1 MPRRREG
8 DIVLTPNQVVA
19 YNLARA
25 RLYRG
30 WTQEQAGEALE
41 PYLGTRW
48 SVANFSAIERSV
60 DGGRVRQFTA
70 DELFA
75 LSRCFGLPIG
85 FFLTPPGDDPRRV
98 RIATPDAKRH
108 DGVNSMDLLD
118 AVLGTEESLKV
129 WEGVLATIGWAAG
142 SRASIVDGKWI
153 NKGAVVPDQLPR
165 AKRLAALRTRTVLRE
180 EFGDID
186 TARSVLLNIVDL
198 LAEFDAEKIQRE
210 ADEDE
215 RRQKEAG
222 RKRPPRRPPPEDV
235 G

>member
-1 MPRRREG
+1 MRRRREG

-60 DGGRVRQFTA
+60 DGGRIRQFTA

-85 FFLTPPGDDPRRV
+85 FFLTPPGDDPRQV
-98 RIATPDAKRH
+98 RIATPDSKRQG
-108 DGVNSMDLLD
+108 GVDSMELLD
-118 AVLGTEESLKV
+118 AVLGTDESLEV

-142 SRASIVDGKWI
+142 SRAVLVDGQWVDE
-153 NKGAVVPDQLPR
+153 GRVVPDQLPR
-165 AKRLAALRTRTVLRE
+165 ARRLAALRTRTVLRE
-180 EFGDID
+180 EFGDVD

-198 LAEFDAEKIQRE
+198 LADFDAETVQRE
-210 ADEDE
+210 ADEE
-215 RRQKEAG
+215 EQRRQAAA
-222 RKRPPRRPPPEDV
+222 RKRPPRKAAPE